1 MLETEAQIQELQELI
16 DRSFARAGRHLVS
29 IISEDKRLNA
39 RQVVEYLQ
47 GTKHIAVA
55 TVSSRGEPRV
65 SPVDGHFLRGRFY
78 FGTEG
83 GSVRVRHLR
92 RNPAISATHF
102 VGDDV
107 AITIHGQAVLL
118 EKGNP
123 EADELAELY
132 ERVYGSNPYTWG
144 SDIVFVR
151 VDPESIITYAP
162 DPSKFPEKA
171 VE

>member
-1 MLETEAQIQELQELI
+1 MQETEAQIQELQELI

-83 GSVRVRHLR
+83 GSIRVRHLR

-123 EADELAELY
+123 EAGELAELY

-162 DPSKFPEKA
+162 DPSKYPEKS